1 MNFDAPGEISDGDNN
16 LFELTGNLL
25 ADARAELTKAT
36 TLSVPIAQLATLGAG
51 VASLVPALNTV
62 TQTISF
68 DTSGL
73 YRIANQAVGDTLK
86 IAKNGNSWGALKT
99 ADGGSKLAQLQSAG
113 SLTATSQSVT
123 AINPATMM
131 MAVACSPSSNS
142 LAKLVRCRNR
152 FYLFWKSK
160 KNLK

>member
-1 MNFDAPGEISDGDNN
+1 M
-16 LFELTGNLL
+16 
-25 ADARAELTKAT
+25 
-36 TLSVPIAQLATLGAG
+36 
-51 VASLVPALNTV
+51 ASLVPALNTV

-113 SLTATSQSVT
+113 PLTATSQSVA

-142 LAKLVRCRNR
+142 LAKLVRWQKQILSFLEIEKESEIEADVETIFSIWHPSTN
-152 FYLFWKSK
+152 
-160 KNLK
+160 

>member
-1 MNFDAPGEISDGDNN
+1 M
-16 LFELTGNLL
+16 
-25 ADARAELTKAT
+25 
-36 TLSVPIAQLATLGAG
+36 
-51 VASLVPALNTV
+51 ASLVPALNTV

-113 SLTATSQSVT
+113 PLTATSPVSRRHQ
-123 AINPATMM
+123 
-131 MAVACSPSSNS
+131 SSNYDDGRGPV
-142 LAKLVRCRNR
+142 LHRATAWRN
-152 FYLFWKSK
+152 
-160 KNLK
+160 